1 MRSAHLAGDEFT
13 PAGPHLTLTRSVPA
27 GATHFWTTMT
37 SGVEVGDMFSFVIEY
52 GSLNAETVTAICED
66 DEGNELRWR
75 LVHGGRW

>member
-1 MRSAHLAGDEFT
+1 
-13 PAGPHLTLTRSVPA
+13 
-27 GATHFWTTMT
+27 MT